1 MVKNEPVTDKGEQTR
16 RHIFETALELFR
28 EVGFDAATMQQVAT
42 RANVV
47 KSAAYYY
54 FPSKEAIILAYYEAV
69 QSEQERMCGELFARD
84 RDLKTRL
91 AAAMHSKFDLASK
104 DRKLLG
110 VVFRYTGEPD
120 HPLSCLGKATAPMRR
135 RATEVFRQAI
145 SQERLPKDLEQL
157 LPLALW
163 SLQMGL
169 LIMFLYDDSPGQ
181 QRTRSLADGA
191 LQLTLKLLSL
201 AKLAVLRPIRSKV
214 LALLRDADLLPE
226 SEGDHDGRSK

>member
-1 MVKNEPVTDKGEQTR
+1 MVKKEPVTDKGEQTR
-16 RHIFETALELFR
+16 QLIFESALAVFR
-28 EVGFDAATMQQVAT
+28 EGGFDAATMQQVAT

-54 FPSKEAIILAYYEAV
+54 FPSKESIILAYYEAV
-69 QSEQERMCGELFARD
+69 QSEQERICGELFARS

-91 AAAMHSKFDLASK
+91 AVAMHSKFDLAGN
-104 DRKLLG
+104 DRNLLG
-110 VVFRYTGEPD
+110 VVFRYTGEPN
-120 HPLSCLGKATAPMRR
+120 HPLSCLGKGTAPMRR

-181 QRTRSLADGA
+181 QRTRKLADGA
-191 LQLTLKLLSL
+191 LHLTMKLLSL
-201 AKLAVLRPIRSKV
+201 AKLPVLRPIRTKV
-214 LALLRDADLLPE
+214 LVLLREANLLPE
-226 SEGDHDGRSK
+226 SEGDHDGRTK